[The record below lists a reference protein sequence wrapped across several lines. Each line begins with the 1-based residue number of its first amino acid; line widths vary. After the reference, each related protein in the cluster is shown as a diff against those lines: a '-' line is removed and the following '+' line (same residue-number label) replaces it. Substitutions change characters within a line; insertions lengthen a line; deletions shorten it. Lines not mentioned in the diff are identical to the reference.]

1 MKKAAF
7 YLVMALFSTALVAV
21 EASKLRIDCTDED
34 TMQKTI
40 MNIMMNLDDSMQKQ
54 FAAALA
60 TIGVAGMQN
69 PDLTEPARIKNMLDG
84 KNADE
89 VIALSRRMAPNIR
102 SNTRIIDGS
111 SKESFSRT
119 MGEIMVSLD
128 VEKQSKFSEAIAL
141 LMYESQKKG
150 ETHLDLAKRLDG
162 KNADEVIALAFNKGV
177 PIPKN
182 YEEIRVFELSAVSKS
197 EAEKIHGGK
206 IDDNPAI
213 PAEEAPKKANLLL
226 PRRSC
231 LPRIYRFSFNM
242 LYFK

>member
-1 MKKAAF
+1 
-7 YLVMALFSTALVAV
+7 MALFSTALVAV

-182 YEEIRVFELSAVSKS
+182 YEEIREFELSAVSKS

-213 PAEEAPKKANLLL
+213 PVEKAPKKSEPSFAPSLVPSQNL
-226 PRRSC
+226 
-231 LPRIYRFSFNM
+231 
-242 LYFK
+242 

>member
-1 MKKAAF
+1 
-7 YLVMALFSTALVAV
+7 MALFSTALVAV

-69 PDLTEPARIKNMLDG
+69 PDLTEPARIKNILDG

-182 YEEIRVFELSAVSKS
+182 YEEIREFELSAVSKS

-213 PAEEAPKKANLLL
+213 PAEKAPKKSEPSFAPSLVPSQNL
-226 PRRSC
+226 
-231 LPRIYRFSFNM
+231 
-242 LYFK
+242 

>member
-1 MKKAAF
+1 
-7 YLVMALFSTALVAV
+7 MALFSTALVAV

-182 YEEIRVFELSAVSKS
+182 YEEIREFGLSAVSKS
-197 EAEKIHGGK
+197 GAEKIHGGK

-213 PAEEAPKKANLLL
+213 PAEKAPKKSEPSFAPSLVPSQNL
-226 PRRSC
+226 
-231 LPRIYRFSFNM
+231 
-242 LYFK
+242 

>member
-7 YLVMALFSTALVAV
+7 YLIMALFSTALVAV

-182 YEEIRVFELSAVSKS
+182 YEEIREFELSAVSKS
-197 EAEKIHGGK
+197 EAEKIHDGK

-213 PAEEAPKKANLLL
+213 PAEKAPKKSEPSFAPSLVPSQNL
-226 PRRSC
+226 
-231 LPRIYRFSFNM
+231 
-242 LYFK
+242 

>member
-1 MKKAAF
+1 
-7 YLVMALFSTALVAV
+7 MALFSTALVAV

-102 SNTRIIDGS
+102 SNTSIIDGS

-182 YEEIRVFELSAVSKS
+182 YEEIREFELSAVSKS

-213 PAEEAPKKANLLL
+213 PAEKAPKKSEPSFAPSLVPSQNL
-226 PRRSC
+226 
-231 LPRIYRFSFNM
+231 
-242 LYFK
+242 

>member
-1 MKKAAF
+1 
-7 YLVMALFSTALVAV
+7 MALFSTALVAV

-162 KNADEVIALAFNKGV
+162 KNAGEVIALAFNKGV

-182 YEEIRVFELSAVSKS
+182 YEEIREFELSAVSKS

-213 PAEEAPKKANLLL
+213 PAEKAPKKSEPSFAPSLVPSQNL
-226 PRRSC
+226 
-231 LPRIYRFSFNM
+231 
-242 LYFK
+242 

>member
-1 MKKAAF
+1 
-7 YLVMALFSTALVAV
+7 MALFSTALVAV

-182 YEEIRVFELSAVSKS
+182 YEEIREFELSAVSKS

-213 PAEEAPKKANLLL
+213 PAEKAPKKSEPSFAPSLVPSQNL
-226 PRRSC
+226 
-231 LPRIYRFSFNM
+231 
-242 LYFK
+242 

>member
-1 MKKAAF
+1 
-7 YLVMALFSTALVAV
+7 MALFSTALVAV

-162 KNADEVIALAFNKGV
+162 KNAEEVIALAFNKGV

-182 YEEIRVFELSAVSKS
+182 YEEIREFELSAVSKS

-213 PAEEAPKKANLLL
+213 PAEKAPKKSEPSFAPSLVPSQNL
-226 PRRSC
+226 
-231 LPRIYRFSFNM
+231 
-242 LYFK
+242 

>member
-1 MKKAAF
+1 
-7 YLVMALFSTALVAV
+7 MALFSTALVAV

-162 KNADEVIALAFNKGV
+162 KNADEIIALAFNKGV

-182 YEEIRVFELSAVSKS
+182 YEEIREFELSAVSKS

-213 PAEEAPKKANLLL
+213 PAEKAPKKSEPSFAPSLVPSQNL
-226 PRRSC
+226 
-231 LPRIYRFSFNM
+231 
-242 LYFK
+242 

>member
-7 YLVMALFSTALVAV
+7 YLIMALFSTALVAV

-60 TIGVAGMQN
+60 TIGVVGMQN

-182 YEEIRVFELSAVSKS
+182 YEEIREFELSAVSKS

-213 PAEEAPKKANLLL
+213 PAEKAPKKSEPSFAPSLVPSQNL
-226 PRRSC
+226 
-231 LPRIYRFSFNM
+231 
-242 LYFK
+242 

>member
-1 MKKAAF
+1 
-7 YLVMALFSTALVAV
+7 MALFSTALVAV

-150 ETHLDLAKRLDG
+150 ETQVDLAKRLDG

-182 YEEIRVFELSAVSKS
+182 YEEIREFELSAVSKS

-213 PAEEAPKKANLLL
+213 PAEKAPKKSEPSFAPSLVPSQNL
-226 PRRSC
+226 
-231 LPRIYRFSFNM
+231 
-242 LYFK
+242 

>member
-1 MKKAAF
+1 
-7 YLVMALFSTALVAV
+7 MALFSTALVAV

-40 MNIMMNLDDSMQKQ
+40 MKIMMNLDDSMQKQ

-69 PDLTEPARIKNMLDG
+69 PDLTEPARIKNILDG

-182 YEEIRVFELSAVSKS
+182 YEEISEFELSAVSKS

-213 PAEEAPKKANLLL
+213 PAEKAPKKSEPSFAPSLVPSQNL
-226 PRRSC
+226 
-231 LPRIYRFSFNM
+231 
-242 LYFK
+242 

>member
-1 MKKAAF
+1 MKKAAI
-7 YLVMALFSTALVAV
+7 YLVIALASGVLNAV

-54 FAAALA
+54 FASALA

-69 PDLTEPARIKNMLDG
+69 PDLTEPAKIRKMLDG

-119 MGEIMVSLD
+119 MGEIMVALD

-150 ETHLDLAKRLDG
+150 ETHLELAKRLDG

-177 PIPKN
+177 PLPKN
-182 YEEIRVFELSAVSKS
+182 YEEIREFELSTVSHS

-206 IDDNPAI
+206 IDESPPASAQKKPSNPE
-213 PAEEAPKKANLLL
+213 PSFAPSLVPSQNL
-226 PRRSC
+226 
-231 LPRIYRFSFNM
+231 
-242 LYFK
+242 

>member
-7 YLVMALFSTALVAV
+7 YLIMALFSTALVAV

-128 VEKQSKFSEAIAL
+128 VEKQSNFSEAIAL

-182 YEEIRVFELSAVSKS
+182 YEEIREFELSAVSKS

-213 PAEEAPKKANLLL
+213 PAEKAPKKSEPSFAPSLVPSQNL
-226 PRRSC
+226 
-231 LPRIYRFSFNM
+231 
-242 LYFK
+242 

>member
-1 MKKAAF
+1 
-7 YLVMALFSTALVAV
+7 
-21 EASKLRIDCTDED
+21 
-34 TMQKTI
+34 
-40 MNIMMNLDDSMQKQ
+40 
-54 FAAALA
+54 
-60 TIGVAGMQN
+60 
-69 PDLTEPARIKNMLDG
+69 MLDG

-182 YEEIRVFELSAVSKS
+182 YEEIREFELSAVSKS

-213 PAEEAPKKANLLL
+213 PAEKAPKKSEPSFAPSLVPSQNL
-226 PRRSC
+226 
-231 LPRIYRFSFNM
+231 
-242 LYFK
+242 

>member
-7 YLVMALFSTALVAV
+7 YLIMALFSTALVAV

-182 YEEIRVFELSAVSKS
+182 YEEIREFELSAVSKS

-213 PAEEAPKKANLLL
+213 PAEKAPKKSEPSFAPSLVPSQNL
-226 PRRSC
+226 
-231 LPRIYRFSFNM
+231 
-242 LYFK
+242 

>member
-1 MKKAAF
+1 
-7 YLVMALFSTALVAV
+7 MALFSTALVAV

-69 PDLTEPARIKNMLDG
+69 PELTEPARIKNMLDG

-182 YEEIRVFELSAVSKS
+182 YEEIREFELSAVSKS
-197 EAEKIHGGK
+197 EAEKIHDGK

-213 PAEEAPKKANLLL
+213 PAEKAPKKSEPSFAPSLVPSQNL
-226 PRRSC
+226 
-231 LPRIYRFSFNM
+231 
-242 LYFK
+242 

>member
-1 MKKAAF
+1 
-7 YLVMALFSTALVAV
+7 MALFSTALVAV

-111 SKESFSRT
+111 SKEAFSRT

-162 KNADEVIALAFNKGV
+162 KNADDVIALAFNKGV

-182 YEEIRVFELSAVSKS
+182 YEEIREFELSAVSKS

-213 PAEEAPKKANLLL
+213 PAEKAPKKSEPSFAPSLVPSQNL
-226 PRRSC
+226 
-231 LPRIYRFSFNM
+231 
-242 LYFK
+242 

>member
-1 MKKAAF
+1 
-7 YLVMALFSTALVAV
+7 MALFSTALVAV

-141 LMYESQKKG
+141 LMYESQKKA

-182 YEEIRVFELSAVSKS
+182 YEEIREFELSAVSKS

-213 PAEEAPKKANLLL
+213 PAEKAPKKSEPSFAPSLVPSQNL
-226 PRRSC
+226 
-231 LPRIYRFSFNM
+231 
-242 LYFK
+242 

>member
-7 YLVMALFSTALVAV
+7 YLIMALFSTALVAV

-182 YEEIRVFELSAVSKS
+182 YEEIREFELSAVSKS

-213 PAEEAPKKANLLL
+213 PVEKAPKKSEPSFAPSLVPSQNL
-226 PRRSC
+226 
-231 LPRIYRFSFNM
+231 
-242 LYFK
+242 

>member
-7 YLVMALFSTALVAV
+7 YLIMALFSTALVAV

-40 MNIMMNLDDSMQKQ
+40 MNIMMNLDDSMQKH

-182 YEEIRVFELSAVSKS
+182 YEEIREFELSAVSKS

-213 PAEEAPKKANLLL
+213 PAEKAPKKSEPSFAPSLVPSQNL
-226 PRRSC
+226 
-231 LPRIYRFSFNM
+231 
-242 LYFK
+242 

>member
-1 MKKAAF
+1 
-7 YLVMALFSTALVAV
+7 MALFSTALVAV

-182 YEEIRVFELSAVSKS
+182 YEEIREFELSAVSKS

-206 IDDNPAI
+206 IDDNLAI
-213 PAEEAPKKANLLL
+213 PAEKAPKKSEPSFAPSLVPSQNL
-226 PRRSC
+226 
-231 LPRIYRFSFNM
+231 
-242 LYFK
+242 

>member
-7 YLVMALFSTALVAV
+7 YLIMALFSTALVAV

-69 PDLTEPARIKNMLDG
+69 TDLTEPARIKNMLDG

-182 YEEIRVFELSAVSKS
+182 YEEIREFELSAVSKS

-213 PAEEAPKKANLLL
+213 PAEKAPKKSEPSFAPSLVPSQNL
-226 PRRSC
+226 
-231 LPRIYRFSFNM
+231 
-242 LYFK
+242 

>member
-1 MKKAAF
+1 
-7 YLVMALFSTALVAV
+7 MALFSTALVAV

-69 PDLTEPARIKNMLDG
+69 PDLTEPARIKIMLDG

-182 YEEIRVFELSAVSKS
+182 YEEIREFELSAVSKS

-213 PAEEAPKKANLLL
+213 PAEKAPKKSEPSFAPSLVPSQNL
-226 PRRSC
+226 
-231 LPRIYRFSFNM
+231 
-242 LYFK
+242 

>member
-1 MKKAAF
+1 MKKAAY
-7 YLVMALFSTALVAV
+7 YLIMALFSTALVAV

-182 YEEIRVFELSAVSKS
+182 YEEIREFELSAVSKS

-213 PAEEAPKKANLLL
+213 PAEKAPKKSEPSFAPSLVPSQNL
-226 PRRSC
+226 
-231 LPRIYRFSFNM
+231 
-242 LYFK
+242 

>member
-7 YLVMALFSTALVAV
+7 YLIMALFSTALVAV

-182 YEEIRVFELSAVSKS
+182 YEEIREFELSAVSKS
-197 EAEKIHGGK
+197 DAEKIHGGK

-213 PAEEAPKKANLLL
+213 PAEKAPKKSEPSFAPSLVPSQNL
-226 PRRSC
+226 
-231 LPRIYRFSFNM
+231 
-242 LYFK
+242 

>member
-150 ETHLDLAKRLDG
+150 A
-162 KNADEVIALAFNKGV
+162 
-177 PIPKN
+177 
-182 YEEIRVFELSAVSKS
+182 EL
-197 EAEKIHGGK
+197 
-206 IDDNPAI
+206 
-213 PAEEAPKKANLLL
+213 
-226 PRRSC
+226 
-231 LPRIYRFSFNM
+231 
-242 LYFK
+242 